1 MSMEYYIAVDWGS
14 THLRAWQIADGA
26 CVNRLSLPY
35 GVTRIAAGEA
45 AAIFHRHI
53 APWRGAEPLPVVM
66 AGMIGSDAGWRPVPY
81 LSCPLPLDDIGRGLY
96 EVEER
101 VWIVPGLKL
110 EREGEYGVM
119 RGEETQLLGAMQL
132 APASCCVMPGTHS
145 KWVGLSGDSVERFDT
160 AMTGE
165 LHHLMM
171 HHSLIGKGLPAQRR
185 DDRAFTDGLE
195 KGLAEPALVN
205 ALFATRAARVL
216 GALAET
222 AVADALS
229 GLLIGAEVA
238 TFSRIY
244 RPERVTLVASDA
256 LGPRYQQAFTCL
268 NVPVSLCPGDAAFLQ
283 GIRSIIDGR
292 Y

>member
-1 MSMEYYIAVDWGS
+1 MENYIAVDWGS
-14 THLRAWQIADGA
+14 SHLRAWHIADGA

-35 GVTRIAAGEA
+35 GVTRIAPGEA
-45 AAIFHRHI
+45 PEIFRRHI
-53 APWRGAEPLPVVM
+53 APWRGASPLPVVM

-81 LSCPLPLDDIGRGLY
+81 LACPLPLAGIGRGLY

-119 RGEETQLLGAMQL
+119 RGEETQLLGAMRL
-132 APASCCVMPGTHS
+132 APAACCVMPGTHS
-145 KWVGLSGDSVERFDT
+145 KWVGLSGGSVERFDT

-165 LHHLMM
+165 LHHLLM

-185 DDRAFTDGLE
+185 DDRASTRGLE
-195 KGLAEPALVN
+195 KGLGEPSLVN

-238 TFSRIY
+238 TFSRRY
-244 RPERVTLVASDA
+244 RAEQITLVASDA
-256 LGPRYQQAFTCL
+256 LAPRYRQAFARL
-268 NVPVSLCPGDAAFLQ
+268 GIAVSLCPGEAAFLQ